1 MDFNY
6 DDTQKKH
13 AAMIAQVCAEQ
24 LAACGNEHSRYFTAR
39 QWAICGEAG
48 LLGLSI
54 PREYGGQGLGAL
66 STAIAMHAFGLGCT
80 DMGLVFAAA
89 AHQFACAMPIVE
101 FATPETKRDVLPKL
115 ASGEFIGSNA
125 ITEPEA
131 GSDSSNLKSRAW
143 PQADGSYRLDGHKS
157 FAGNAPIADIFVTYA
172 TTQPEYGAL
181 GVSGFIVHRSSAGL
195 RVSEPLDKV
204 CLRSCPAGEVFF
216 DGCSV
221 PEVNRLG
228 EEGQGRQVFQSS
240 MGWERACLFAA
251 FLGMMERQL
260 EQTIEHARTRRQFGK
275 PIGDNQ
281 AVSHRIAQMK
291 LRLESARLLLFR
303 ACWGM
308 DQGDPGQLNIALS
321 KLAISEGA
329 LASSIDAVRIF
340 GGRGCLESFGIEAM
354 LRDSIGTT
362 IFSGTSDMQHEII
375 ARELKL

>member
-6 DDTQKKH
+6 DTTQKKH
-13 AAMIAQVCAEQ
+13 VAMIADVCAGQ
-24 LAACGNEHSRYFTAR
+24 LAACRTEHTHYFTAQ

-54 PREYGGQGLGAL
+54 PQEYGGQGLGAL

-101 FATPETKRDVLPKL
+101 FASPSSKRDFLPKL

-131 GSDSSNLKSRAW
+131 GSDSSNLKTRAV
-143 PQADGSYRLDGHKS
+143 PQDDGTYRLSGHKS
-157 FAGNAPIADIFVTYA
+157 FAGNAPIANIFVTYA
-172 TTQPEYGAL
+172 TTHPEYGAL
-181 GVSGFIVHRSSAGL
+181 GVSGFIVERSTAGIK
-195 RVSEPLDKV
+195 VSEPLGKV
-204 CLRSCPAGEVFF
+204 CLKSCPAGEVFF
-216 DGCSV
+216 DNCLV
-221 PEVNRLG
+221 PAVNRLG

-260 EQTIEHARTRRQFGK
+260 LQTIEHARTRRQFGK
-275 PIGDNQ
+275 PIGNNQ

-291 LRLESARLLLFR
+291 FRLESARLLLFR

-340 GGRGCLESFGIEAM
+340 GGRGCLDSFGIESM

>member
-6 DDTQKKH
+6 DVAQKKH
-13 AAMIAQVCAEQ
+13 VAMIAELCAGP
-24 LAACGNEHSRYFTAR
+24 LAESRNPHSSYFTAQ
-39 QWAICGEAG
+39 QWASCGEAG

-54 PREYGGQGLGAL
+54 PQEYGGQGLGAL

-89 AHQFACAMPIVE
+89 AHQFACAMPIAE
-101 FATPETKRDVLPKL
+101 FASTQVKREVLPKL

-131 GSDSSNLKSRAW
+131 GSDSSNLKTRAW
-143 PQADGSYRLDGHKS
+143 PQADGSYRLSGHKS

-172 TTQPEYGAL
+172 TSNPEYGAL
-181 GVSGFIVHRSSAGL
+181 GVSGFVVQRNTAGI
-195 RVSEPLDKV
+195 RVSDPLAKV
-204 CLRSCPAGEVFF
+204 CLKSCPAGEVFF
-216 DGCSV
+216 DDCQV
-221 PEVNRLG
+221 PEANRLG

-240 MGWERACLFAA
+240 MGGERACLFAG
-251 FLGMMERQL
+251 FLGMMERQV
-260 EQTIEHARTRRQFGK
+260 EQVIEHARTRRQFGK
-275 PIGDNQ
+275 AIGDNQ

-329 LASSIDAVRIF
+329 LASSIDAIRIF
-340 GGRGCLESFGIEAM
+340 GGRGCLESFGIESM
-354 LRDSIGTT
+354 LRDSVGTT
-362 IFSGTSDMQHEII
+362 IFSGTTDMQHEII

>member
-1 MDFNY
+1 MDFSY
-6 DDTQKKH
+6 DVAQTQH
-13 AAMIAQVCAEQ
+13 AAMIAQVCAGP
-24 LAACGNEHSRYFTAR
+24 LAEARNRHSNYFTAQ

-66 STAIAMHAFGLGCT
+66 STAIAMHAFGLGCS

-89 AHQFACAMPIVE
+89 AHQFACAMPIAE
-101 FATPETKRDVLPKL
+101 FASEQVKREVLPKL

-131 GSDSSNLKSRAW
+131 GSDSSNLKTRAW
-143 PQADGSYRLDGHKS
+143 LQADGSYRLSGHKS

-172 TTQPEYGAL
+172 TSNPEYGAL
-181 GVSGFIVHRSSAGL
+181 GVSGFVVQRHTAGI
-195 RVSEPLDKV
+195 RVSDPLSKV
-204 CLRSCPAGEVFF
+204 CLKSCPAGEVFF
-216 DGCSV
+216 DDCPV
-221 PEVNRLG
+221 PEINRLG

-260 EQTIEHARTRRQFGK
+260 AQTIEHARTRRQFGK

-308 DQGDPGQLNIALS
+308 DQGEPGQLNIALS

-329 LASSIDAVRIF
+329 LASSIDAIRVF
-340 GGRGCLESFGIEAM
+340 GGKGCLDAFGIESM

-362 IFSGTSDMQHEII
+362 IFSGTTDMQHEII

>member
-6 DDTQKKH
+6 DVAQKKH
-13 AAMIAQVCAEQ
+13 VAMIAELCAGQ
-24 LAACGNEHSRYFTAR
+24 LAESRNPHSSYFTAQ
-39 QWAICGEAG
+39 QWAACGEAG

-54 PREYGGQGLGAL
+54 PQEYGGQGLGAL

-89 AHQFACAMPIVE
+89 AHQFACAMPIAE
-101 FATPETKRDVLPKL
+101 FASTQVKREVLPKL

-131 GSDSSNLKSRAW
+131 GSDSSNLKTRAW
-143 PQADGSYRLDGHKS
+143 PQADGSYRLSGHKS

-172 TTQPEYGAL
+172 TSNPEYGAL
-181 GVSGFIVHRSSAGL
+181 GVSGFVVQRNTAGI
-195 RVSEPLDKV
+195 RVSDPLAKV
-204 CLRSCPAGEVFF
+204 CLKSCPAGEVFF
-216 DGCSV
+216 DDCQV
-221 PEVNRLG
+221 PEANRLG

-240 MGWERACLFAA
+240 MGWERACLFAG

-260 EQTIEHARTRRQFGK
+260 EQVIEHARTRRQFGK
-275 PIGDNQ
+275 AIGDNQ

-329 LASSIDAVRIF
+329 LASSIDAIRIF
-340 GGRGCLESFGIEAM
+340 GGRGCLESFGIESM

-362 IFSGTSDMQHEII
+362 IFSGTTDMQHEII

>member
-6 DDTQKKH
+6 DVAQKKH
-13 AAMIAQVCAEQ
+13 VAMIAELCAGQ
-24 LAACGNEHSRYFTAR
+24 LAESRNPHSSYFTAQ
-39 QWAICGEAG
+39 QWAACGEAG

-54 PREYGGQGLGAL
+54 PQEYGGQGLGAL

-89 AHQFACAMPIVE
+89 AHQFACAMPVAE
-101 FATPETKRDVLPKL
+101 FASTQVKREVLPKL

-131 GSDSSNLKSRAW
+131 GSDSSNLKTRAW
-143 PQADGSYRLDGHKS
+143 PQADGSYRLSGHKS

-172 TTQPEYGAL
+172 TSNPEYGAL
-181 GVSGFIVHRSSAGL
+181 GVSGFVVQRNTAGI
-195 RVSEPLDKV
+195 RVSDPLGKV
-204 CLRSCPAGEVFF
+204 CLKSCPAGEVFF
-216 DGCSV
+216 DDCQV
-221 PEVNRLG
+221 PEANRLG

-240 MGWERACLFAA
+240 MGWERACLFAG

-260 EQTIEHARTRRQFGK
+260 EQAIEHARTRRQFGK
-275 PIGDNQ
+275 SIGDNQ

-329 LASSIDAVRIF
+329 LASSIDAIRIF
-340 GGRGCLESFGIEAM
+340 GGRGCLESFGIESM

-362 IFSGTSDMQHEII
+362 IFSGTTDMQHEII